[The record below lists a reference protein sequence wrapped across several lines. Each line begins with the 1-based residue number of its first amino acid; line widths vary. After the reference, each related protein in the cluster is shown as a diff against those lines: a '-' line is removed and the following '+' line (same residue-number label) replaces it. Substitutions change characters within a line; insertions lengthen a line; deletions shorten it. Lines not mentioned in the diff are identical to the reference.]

1 MALLNKSH
9 LNAVVSLE
17 IQEGSV
23 YQPIATGFLIGFT
36 VDKNPDPKLTTYR
49 VFLVTNRHVFE
60 GKNQIWLRFNKKND
74 TGSVRF
80 SVDLVINS
88 EKKWLAHKDP
98 NVDLAMLTIS
108 YQFLNEQN
116 IEWIF
121 YPEDIIAYQKD
132 FENIGI
138 SLGDRVF
145 ILGFPMG
152 LSGIQQ
158 NYALVKYG
166 IISRVDKEIIEQA
179 KCFLIDASIFPG
191 NSGGPILLKPEIS
204 SIQNTKAVNSVYVL
218 GVVSGYIPYKEILY
232 SHQSTPPSFAGVSM
246 ENSGLANIV
255 PMDFAKE
262 IYGEWL
268 SSNKVIEKE
277 EKAGEKIVEEKLNT
291 SSK

>member
-9 LNAVVSLE
+9 LDAVVSIE
-17 IQEGSV
+17 AQEGNE
-23 YQPIATGFLIGFT
+23 YQPIATGFLIGFV

-49 VFLVTNRHVFE
+49 VFLITNRHVFD
-60 GKNQIWLRFNKKND
+60 GKNQVWLRFNKKNN
-74 TGSVRF
+74 TGSIRF
-80 SVDLVINS
+80 PVDLIIKG
-88 EKKWLAHKDP
+88 EKKWLAHKDSK
-98 NVDLAMLTIS
+98 VDLAMLTIS
-108 YQFLNEQN
+108 HQFLNEQN

-138 SLGDRVF
+138 SLGDGVF

-152 LSGIQQ
+152 LSGNQQ
-158 NYALVKYG
+158 NYVLVKSG
-166 IISRVDKEIIEQA
+166 IISRVDKEIIEQT

-191 NSGGPILLKPEIS
+191 NSGGPILLKPDIS

-218 GVVSGYIPYKEILY
+218 GAVSGYIPYKEILY

-255 PMDFAKE
+255 PLDFAKE
-262 IYGEWL
+262 IG
-268 SSNKVIEKE
+268 N
-277 EKAGEKIVEEKLNT
+277 
-291 SSK
+291 